1 MATPYSFGPPIE
13 TKSIHSS
20 SKDLT
25 RIKKI
30 MNEEFPQRPALNVT
44 KSLTPQK
51 KNRNKGVL
59 FFQIIPDDFSESIAP
74 PPISKKQA
82 IKEADLPERPA
93 ENFKVTIKNHYGLP
107 INSLKKTEDEHNSL
121 QLPTDDSTKDTAGLI
136 KPFTAKKKNKKWQP
150 LPLDIPTTLN
160 THIVG
165 RQFYRRNQ
173 DPTLNSAQAP
183 PQNAHLTFKRNLPND
198 NSSPHKPTNITSKMS
213 TNNQPTTHYP
223 TTPTSPSRKATRMSP
238 INNPSEE
245 MHQTNKKPHS
255 AVRVNNR
262 RYQRRGSI
270 YQNAL
275 RDRPYYA
282 MIQCGLS
289 RPGSTSS
296 TTSSCSSD
304 GIQSCNQPK
313 NCSFGHEGDRYHD
326 SPWHIQ
332 RFVLGFNVD
341 LWESKVGPEGKLDL
355 FNRRNELMAIGDI
368 INREGM
374 KVGHRK
380 LVEMERAKRGL
391 PPQTDE
397 WCWAGRAYKAKTG
410 SFSKYGNGN
419 WEDQTDTSTCEE
431 DNWEDHT
438 LAGTSV
444 SYQRDGDTGDDEEF
458 IDENKMRF
466 EEHLRAETALYEVE
480 QAQAK
485 NAREEEEL
493 TLQQNNAILDRELWE
508 QQQEYERDM
517 HARNTR
523 EEYDELFW
531 YVNLQVEQQQLRDQE
546 EHRRCYQ
553 EQQRQYEAQRH
564 ATRAYNIP
572 RPSPYSIT
580 TSTVAPMETVRYN
593 KPIARPTTTRT
604 STISQAVQSSFFV
617 ASAVSEIPH
626 KLSPQWIQ
634 TPRSHMHGI
643 TGDRWCLFEHFG
655 PVTLSED

>member
-1 MATPYSFGPPIE
+1 MSAPYSFELPVE
-13 TKSIHSS
+13 TKSIHSPP
-20 SKDLT
+20 KHLT
-25 RIKKI
+25 RMKKI
-30 MNEEFPQRPALNVT
+30 MNEEFPQLPALNIT

-51 KNRNKGVL
+51 NKNKRVL
-59 FFQIIPDDFSESIAP
+59 FFQIIPDDLSESIAL
-74 PPISKKQA
+74 PPIKKQA

-107 INSLKKTEDEHNSL
+107 INSFKKMEDDHNSL
-121 QLPTDDSTKDTAGLI
+121 QLPTDNSAKDTAGLI
-136 KPFTAKKKNKKWQP
+136 KPFTAKKKTKKWQP

-160 THIVG
+160 THIAPG
-165 RQFYRRNQ
+165 RQFHRRNQ
-173 DPTLNSAQAP
+173 GPTRTLNSAQTP
-183 PQNAHLTFKRNLPND
+183 PKNAYLTLKIKTPND
-198 NSSPHKPTNITSKMS
+198 NSSPHTPTNVTHSKMS
-213 TNNQPTTHYP
+213 TNNQQTTNYS
-223 TTPTSPSRKATRMSP
+223 TIPTSPSIKATKMDP
-238 INNPSEE
+238 IYLSKEID
-245 MHQTNKKPHS
+245 QTNKKPHA

-262 RYQRRGSI
+262 RHQRRGSI

-289 RPGSTSS
+289 LPGSTSS

-304 GIQSCNQPK
+304 GIQSCNKPK

-341 LWESKVGPEGKLDL
+341 LWESRVSLEGKLDL
-355 FNRRNELMAIGDI
+355 FKRRDELMAIGDI
-368 INREGM
+368 INKEGA

-397 WCWAGRAYKAKTG
+397 WCWAGRAYNAKTA
-410 SFSKYGNGN
+410 SFSKDDGN
-419 WEDQTDTSTCEE
+419 WQDQTDTSTCEE
-431 DNWEDHT
+431 DILDWEDHT

-444 SYQRDGDTGDDEEF
+444 CSQRDGDTTDDEEF

-466 EEHLRAETALYEVE
+466 KEHLRAETALYGVE

-493 TLQQNNAILDRELWE
+493 TLQQNKAIFDRDLWE

-517 HARNTR
+517 YARNSR

-546 EHRRCYQ
+546 EHQRCYQ

-564 ATRAYNIP
+564 ATRAYNMP

-604 STISQAVQSSFFV
+604 STTTQAVQSSFF
-617 ASAVSEIPH
+617 ATSGLSEVPH
-626 KLSPQWIQ
+626 HLYPQWIQ
-634 TPRSHMHGI
+634 TPRSHVHGI
-643 TGDRWCLFEHFG
+643 TGDTWCFLENFG
-655 PVTLSED
+655 PVTL